1 MKLNK
6 IKSFY
11 AVIITVF
18 LMLTLTACDSSTV
31 NSPNSNE
38 NKNVKIH
45 YIDVG
50 QGDSTLIQVRD
61 KNILID
67 AGPRSSAEDLVKYL
81 KDINIQKLDYVIAT
95 HPHEDHIGGMVSI
108 IKTFKIG
115 EFYAP
120 KKTATTKTFEN
131 MIKELQNKKLK
142 IQVAKAGNEISLNSN
157 SKLEFLA
164 PNSSDYEEINDYSAV
179 TKLTYEDNSFIF
191 MGDAERLSEKEI
203 LQKGSNVKA
212 QVIKLGHHGSSTS
225 SSKEF
230 LDKVDPKYAIIS
242 CGKNN
247 DYGHPHK
254 ETINELKN
262 RNIKYFR
269 TDTNGTI
276 VLYSDGKNIEFK
288 NNR

>member
-11 AVIITVF
+11 VVIITVF

-164 PNSSDYEEINDYSAV
+164 PNNSDYEEINDYSAV

-288 NNR
+288 NNK

>member
-1 MKLNK
+1 MNLNK

-11 AVIITVF
+11 VVMITAF
-18 LMLTLTACDSSTV
+18 LMLILTACDPSAVSSSNT
-31 NSPNSNE
+31 NE

-50 QGDSTLIQVRD
+50 QGDSTLIQVKD

-81 KDINIQKLDYVIAT
+81 KGINIQKLDYVIAT

-108 IKTFKIG
+108 IKNFKIG

-131 MIKELQNKKLK
+131 MINELQNKKLK
-142 IQVAKAGNEISLNSN
+142 IQVAKAGNEISLTSN
-157 SKLEFLA
+157 SKIEFLA
-164 PNSSDYEEINDYSAV
+164 PNNSDYEEINDYSAV
-179 TKLTYEDNSFIF
+179 TRLTYEDNNFIF
-191 MGDAERLSEKEI
+191 MGDAEKLSEKEI

-230 LDKVDPKYAIIS
+230 LDKVTPKYAIIS

-254 ETINELKN
+254 ETVNELKN

-269 TDTNGTI
+269 TDTEGTI
-276 VLYSDGKNIEFK
+276 VLYSDGKNIDFK
-288 NNR
+288 NNK

>member
-11 AVIITVF
+11 VVIITVF

-164 PNSSDYEEINDYSAV
+164 PNNSDYEEINDYSAV
-179 TKLTYEDNSFIF
+179 TKLTYENNSFIF

-288 NNR
+288 NNK